1 MAWGWVSLPLGE
13 APGFLPPGVQAF
25 LLTMDW
31 KAAVLAIFN
40 VCLMGLFY
48 YPFFK
53 AMEAD
58 ELRKER
64 EQEKLKKTE
73 IQNG

>member
-1 MAWGWVSLPLGE
+1 
-13 APGFLPPGVQAF
+13 
-25 LLTMDW
+25 MDW